1 MAENDPPL
9 PSPEPG
15 ELLARAMHTDQPTG
29 GSHWTPPAPEEL
41 ARLLPQY
48 AIESLLGHGGMG
60 AVYKGRQAAL
70 DRPVAIKL
78 LPAEVAADPQFI
90 ARFQREART
99 LARLQHPGIVAVHDF
114 GQTSEGHLYFVMEF
128 VDGTDLHRILHAPGG
143 LTPAQALELISQ
155 ICDALH
161 YAHEK
166 GVIHRDIKP
175 GNILVTTDSRAKL
188 ADFGLARPI
197 AEDSGMLTGT
207 NVVMGT
213 AAYMAPEQQE
223 GHADQRAD
231 IYALGVMLYEMLCGQ
246 RPGGA
251 FDPPSH
257 RVQVDVRLDGVVL
270 KAMQQQPER
279 RYQHASEMKT
289 DVDRIRTSPVQRRV
303 KKKSPV
309 VAAVLAA
316 CVALASVAGFFIWK
330 KGSQPLLAD
339 HPTSPSANG
348 APVESPGRQPWVRDA
363 KMPRPEGAETPSPPR
378 VVAPSGL
385 SGSTTVTQ
393 GSAAL
398 RPGLSTGTPLALDES
413 RSQVQL
419 GSVGGGLQSAGTFV
433 SATKDKPFMNTLGM
447 KFIPVPI
454 TGGPTL

>member
-1 MAENDPPL
+1 MNPNDDPTEPMPQQRPPVGGL
-9 PSPEPG
+9 GGLDPG
-15 ELLARAMHTDQPTG
+15 EVILRALNTAQPSAG
-29 GSHWTPPAPEEL
+29 AGRWTPPAPEEL
-41 ARLLPQY
+41 AALLPQY
-48 AIESLLGHGGMG
+48 EIESLLGHGGMG

-78 LPAEVAADPQFI
+78 LPAELAGDAQFI

-128 VDGTDLHRILHAPGG
+128 VDGTDLHRILHASGG
-143 LTPAQALELISQ
+143 LNPAQTLELISQ
-155 ICDALH
+155 VCDALH
-161 YAHEK
+161 YAHAK

-197 AEDSGMLTGT
+197 KDESAMLTGT

-246 RPGGA
+246 RPSGA

-257 RVQVDVRLDGVVL
+257 RVQVDVRLDQVVI

-279 RYQHASEMKT
+279 RYQQVSEMKT
-289 DVDRIRTSPVQRRV
+289 DVDRIRTSPMQ
-303 KKKSPV
+303 K
-309 VAAVLAA
+309 
-316 CVALASVAGFFIWK
+316 
-330 KGSQPLLAD
+330 
-339 HPTSPSANG
+339 
-348 APVESPGRQPWVRDA
+348 
-363 KMPRPEGAETPSPPR
+363 AE
-378 VVAPSGL
+378 
-385 SGSTTVTQ
+385 
-393 GSAAL
+393 
-398 RPGLSTGTPLALDES
+398 
-413 RSQVQL
+413 
-419 GSVGGGLQSAGTFV
+419 VGKRKAE
-433 SATKDKPFMNTLGM
+433 
-447 KFIPVPI
+447 
-454 TGGPTL
+454 